1 MFKNLK
7 LWFWYDWA
15 LLCIRFIIW
24 LSLIS
29 TTIQQQDHLK
39 VPLWIIIL
47 WEIVSFSVPWICLM
61 FSYRYYL
68 FTEIILFGGVCFYL
82 TLLFPSAYL
91 TFLMPT
97 FMIAANSAH
106 KSYRW
111 SGPITI
117 ILFPLLIAIF
127 SKVTDLWGIILQL
140 SLAFTM
146 GSFFRL
152 LAINYRQSETIRNQ
166 KRVLEQYVSQVERI
180 TLLEERDRLSKDLH
194 DTIGHS
200 YTSIIMGMETLRTE
214 LETKEGGQRLDS
226 LLQLARNSMEE
237 VRTYLHQIDSPQES
251 LPLTVMLKQL
261 TKEFEKH
268 AKVNARIQIIGEEY
282 IVSKQSKMTL
292 YRSLQESLT
301 NAVRHGNATEI
312 IVSLHFEPQQTRL
325 DVQDNGCGVEEWKD
339 GFGVTGMKERV
350 RQLQGR
356 VTVYSKKGE
365 GTLISCVLPRLSQL
379 SDERIRLCII
389 DDHSFV
395 RESLHT
401 ILNGQEDL
409 QVVGMAEDGKQAVEL
424 CESLNP
430 DLVLMDLEMP
440 NLDGILATKM
450 IKEKY
455 PDIRVLI
462 LSTFQDT
469 ERAKEIIR
477 SGADGYLLKSIES
490 RELAESIRLVYRG
503 GTMIDQ
509 HLFHSMW
516 EGNDEAS
523 SDESSSDESKLD
535 GKEYGL
541 TKRELEILSFLSQGL
556 RYKTIAEKMY
566 LSNGTVRNYASNL
579 YDKLGVKNREEAA
592 QKAKERG
599 LIP

>member
-1 MFKNLK
+1 MFKTLK

-24 LSLIS
+24 LSLIL
-29 TTIQQQDHLK
+29 TTIQQQDHLTI
-39 VPLWIIIL
+39 PLWIIIL

-127 SKVTDLWGIILQL
+127 SKVADLWGIILQL
-140 SLAFTM
+140 SLAFAM

-152 LAINYRQSETIRNQ
+152 LAINYRQSEIIRNQ
-166 KRVLEQYVSQVERI
+166 KHVLEQYVSQVERI

-194 DTIGHS
+194 DTMGHS
-200 YTSIIMGMETLRTE
+200 YTSIIMGMETLRME
-214 LETKEGGQRLDS
+214 LKSKEGEQQLDS

-237 VRTYLHQIDSPQES
+237 VRLYLHQLDLSQES
-251 LPLTVMLKQL
+251 LPLATTLQQL
-261 TKEFEKH
+261 TEEFKKH
-268 AKVNARIQIIGEEY
+268 AKVNVRTRIIGEEY
-282 IVSKQSKMTL
+282 MVSKQSKMTL

-301 NAVRHGNATEI
+301 NAVRHGHSTEI
-312 IVSLHFEPQQTRL
+312 IVSLHFEPQQIRL

-339 GFGVTGMKERV
+339 GFGLTAMKERV
-350 RQLQGR
+350 SQSQGR
-356 VTVYSKKGE
+356 VIVYSKKGE
-365 GTLISCVLPRLSQL
+365 GTLISCVLPKQVQL
-379 SDERIRLCII
+379 ANEQIRLCIV
-389 DDHSFV
+389 DDHSFI

-401 ILNGQEDL
+401 ILSGLEDL
-409 QVVGMAEDGKQAVEL
+409 QVVGMAEDGEQALEL
-424 CESLNP
+424 CGRLKP
-430 DLVLMDLEMP
+430 DVVLMDLEMP
-440 NLDGILATKM
+440 NLDGIHATKM
-450 IKEKY
+450 IKKKW

-462 LSTFQDT
+462 LSTFQST

-477 SGADGYLLKSIES
+477 NGADGYVLKSIDS

-503 GTMIDQ
+503 GAMITHD
-509 HLFHSMW
+509 LFHRMW
-516 EGNDEAS
+516 EENEETGLFES
-523 SDESSSDESKLD
+523 RSDRI
-535 GKEYGL
+535 EYGL
-541 TKRELEILSFLSQGL
+541 TKRELEILELLSQGS
-556 RYKTIAEKMY
+556 RYKTIASTLY

-579 YDKLGVKNREEAA
+579 YEKLGVKNREEAV
-592 QKAKERG
+592 QKAKDIG
-599 LIP
+599 LLS

>member
-1 MFKNLK
+1 MFKTLK

-15 LLCIRFIIW
+15 LLCIRFIVW

-29 TTIQQQDHLK
+29 TTIHQQDHLT

-47 WEIVSFSVPWICLM
+47 WEVVSFSVPWICLM

-82 TLLFPSAYL
+82 TLLFPLAYL
-91 TFLMPT
+91 AFLMPT
-97 FMIAANSAH
+97 FMIAANSVH

-127 SKVTDLWGIILQL
+127 SKVTDLWVIILQL
-140 SLAFTM
+140 SLAFAM

-152 LAINYRQSETIRNQ
+152 LAINYRQSEIIRNQ
-166 KRVLEQYVSQVERI
+166 KHVLEQYVSQVERI

-194 DTIGHS
+194 DTMGHS
-200 YTSIIMGMETLRTE
+200 YTSIIMGMETLRME
-214 LETKEGGQRLDS
+214 LKSKEGEQQLDS

-237 VRTYLHQIDSPQES
+237 VRLYLHQLDLSQES
-251 LPLTVMLKQL
+251 LPLATTLQQL
-261 TKEFEKH
+261 TEEFKKH
-268 AKVNARIQIIGEEY
+268 AKVNVRTRIIGEEY

-301 NAVRHGNATEI
+301 NAVRHGHSTEI
-312 IVSLHFEPQQTRL
+312 IVSLHFEPQQIRL

-339 GFGVTGMKERV
+339 GFGLTAMKERV
-350 RQLQGR
+350 SQSQGR
-356 VTVYSKKGE
+356 VIVYSKKGE
-365 GTLISCVLPRLSQL
+365 GTLISCVLPKQVQL
-379 SDERIRLCII
+379 SNKQIRLCIV
-389 DDHSFV
+389 DDHSFI

-401 ILNGQEDL
+401 ILSGLEDL
-409 QVVGMAEDGKQAVEL
+409 QVVGMAEDGEQALEL
-424 CESLNP
+424 CGRLKP
-430 DLVLMDLEMP
+430 DVVLMDLEMP
-440 NLDGILATKM
+440 NLDGIHATKM
-450 IKEKY
+450 IKKKW

-462 LSTFQDT
+462 LSTFQNT

-477 SGADGYLLKSIES
+477 NGADGYVLKSIDS

-503 GTMIDQ
+503 GTMITHD
-509 HLFHSMW
+509 LFHRMW
-516 EGNDEAS
+516 EENEETGLF
-523 SDESSSDESKLD
+523 ESRSA
-535 GKEYGL
+535 GIEYGL
-541 TKRELEILSFLSQGL
+541 TKRELEILKLLSQGS
-556 RYKTIAEKMY
+556 RYKTIASTLY

-579 YDKLGVKNREEAA
+579 YEKLGVKNREEAV
-592 QKAKERG
+592 QKAKDIG
-599 LIP
+599 LLS

>member
-1 MFKNLK
+1 MFKTLK

-29 TTIQQQDHLK
+29 ATIQQQDHLT

-47 WEIVSFSVPWICLM
+47 WEVVSFSVPWICLM

-91 TFLMPT
+91 AFLMPT

-127 SKVTDLWGIILQL
+127 SKVTDLWVIILQL
-140 SLAFTM
+140 SLAFAM
-146 GSFFRL
+146 GTFFRL
-152 LAINYRQSETIRNQ
+152 LAINYRQSEIIRNQ
-166 KRVLEQYVSQVERI
+166 KHVLEQYVSQVERI

-194 DTIGHS
+194 DTMGHS
-200 YTSIIMGMETLRTE
+200 YTSIIMGMETLRME
-214 LETKEGGQRLDS
+214 LKSKEGEQQLDS

-237 VRTYLHQIDSPQES
+237 VRLYLHQLDLSQES
-251 LPLTVMLKQL
+251 LPLAVTLQQL
-261 TKEFEKH
+261 TEEFKKH
-268 AKVNARIQIIGEEY
+268 SKVNVRTRIIGEEY
-282 IVSKQSKMTL
+282 MVSKQSKMTL

-301 NAVRHGNATEI
+301 NAVRHGHSTEI
-312 IVSLHFEPQQTRL
+312 IVSLHFEPQQIRL

-339 GFGVTGMKERV
+339 GFGLTAMKERMS
-350 RQLQGR
+350 QSQGR
-356 VTVYSKKGE
+356 VIVYSKKGE
-365 GTLISCVLPRLSQL
+365 GTLISCVLPKQVQL
-379 SDERIRLCII
+379 SNEQIRLCIV
-389 DDHSFV
+389 DDHSFI

-401 ILNGQEDL
+401 ILDGQEDL
-409 QVVGMAEDGKQAVEL
+409 QVVGMAEDGERALEL
-424 CESLNP
+424 CERLKP
-430 DLVLMDLEMP
+430 DVVLMDLEMP
-440 NLDGILATKM
+440 NLDGIYATKM
-450 IKEKY
+450 IKKKW

-462 LSTFQDT
+462 LSTFQNT

-477 SGADGYLLKSIES
+477 NGADGYLLKSIDS

-503 GTMIDQ
+503 GTMINHD
-509 HLFHSMW
+509 LFHRMW
-516 EGNDEAS
+516 EENEETGLF
-523 SDESSSDESKLD
+523 ESRSD

-541 TKRELEILSFLSQGL
+541 TKRELEILELLSQGS
-556 RYKTIAEKMY
+556 RYKTIASTLY

-579 YDKLGVKNREEAA
+579 YEKLGVKNREEAV
-592 QKAKERG
+592 QKAKDIG
-599 LIP
+599 LLS

>member
-1 MFKNLK
+1 MFKTLK

-15 LLCIRFIIW
+15 LLCIRFIVW

-29 TTIQQQDHLK
+29 TTIHQQDHLT

-47 WEIVSFSVPWICLM
+47 WEVVSFSVPWICLM

-82 TLLFPSAYL
+82 TLLFPLAYL
-91 TFLMPT
+91 AFLMPT
-97 FMIAANSAH
+97 FMIAANSVH

-127 SKVTDLWGIILQL
+127 SKVTDLWVIILQL
-140 SLAFTM
+140 SLAFAM

-152 LAINYRQSETIRNQ
+152 LAINYRQSEIIRNQ
-166 KRVLEQYVSQVERI
+166 KHVLEQYVSQVERI

-194 DTIGHS
+194 DTMGHS
-200 YTSIIMGMETLRTE
+200 YTSIIMGMETLRME
-214 LETKEGGQRLDS
+214 LKSNEGEQQLDS

-237 VRTYLHQIDSPQES
+237 VRLYLHQLDLSQES
-251 LPLTVMLKQL
+251 LPLATTLQQL
-261 TKEFEKH
+261 TEEFKKH
-268 AKVNARIQIIGEEY
+268 AKVNVRTRIIGEEY

-301 NAVRHGNATEI
+301 NAVRHGHSTEI
-312 IVSLHFEPQQTRL
+312 IVSLHFEPQQIRL

-339 GFGVTGMKERV
+339 GFGLTAMKERV
-350 RQLQGR
+350 SQSQGR
-356 VTVYSKKGE
+356 VIVYSKKGE
-365 GTLISCVLPRLSQL
+365 GTLISCVLPKQVQL
-379 SDERIRLCII
+379 SNKQIRLCIV
-389 DDHSFV
+389 DDHSFI

-401 ILNGQEDL
+401 ILSGLEDL
-409 QVVGMAEDGKQAVEL
+409 QVVGMAEDGEQALEL
-424 CESLNP
+424 CGRLKP
-430 DLVLMDLEMP
+430 DVVLMDLEMP
-440 NLDGILATKM
+440 NLDGIHATKM
-450 IKEKY
+450 IKKKW

-462 LSTFQDT
+462 LSTFQNT

-477 SGADGYLLKSIES
+477 NGADGYVLKSIDL

-503 GTMIDQ
+503 GTMITHD
-509 HLFHSMW
+509 LFHRMW
-516 EGNDEAS
+516 EENEETGLF
-523 SDESSSDESKLD
+523 ESRSA
-535 GKEYGL
+535 GIEYGL
-541 TKRELEILSFLSQGL
+541 TKRELEILKLLSQGS
-556 RYKTIAEKMY
+556 RYKTIASTLY

-579 YDKLGVKNREEAA
+579 YEKLGVKNREEAV
-592 QKAKERG
+592 QKAKDIG
-599 LIP
+599 LLS

>member
-1 MFKNLK
+1 MFKTLK
-7 LWFWYDWA
+7 LWFWYDWT

-29 TTIQQQDHLK
+29 TTIQQQDHLT
-39 VPLWIIIL
+39 VPFWIIIL

-111 SGPITI
+111 SGPTTI

-127 SKVTDLWGIILQL
+127 SKVTDLWAIILQL
-140 SLAFTM
+140 SLAFAM

-166 KRVLEQYVSQVERI
+166 KHVLEQYVSQVERI

-194 DTIGHS
+194 DTMGHS
-200 YTSIIMGMETLRTE
+200 YTSIIMGMETLRME
-214 LETKEGGQRLDS
+214 LKSKEGEQQLDS

-237 VRTYLHQIDSPQES
+237 VRLYLHQLDLSQES
-251 LPLTVMLKQL
+251 LPLAVTLQQL
-261 TKEFEKH
+261 TDEFKKH
-268 AKVNARIQIIGEEY
+268 VKVNVRTQIIGEEY
-282 IVSKQSKMTL
+282 MVSKQSKMTL

-301 NAVRHGNATEI
+301 NAVRHGHSTEI
-312 IVSLHFEPQQTRL
+312 IVSLHFEPQQIRL
-325 DVQDNGCGVEEWKD
+325 DVQDNGCGAEEWKD
-339 GFGVTGMKERV
+339 GFGLTAMKERV
-350 RQLQGR
+350 SQLQGR
-356 VTVYSKKGE
+356 VIVYSKKGE
-365 GTLISCVLPRLSQL
+365 GTLISCVLPKQVQL
-379 SDERIRLCII
+379 SNEQIRLCIV
-389 DDHSFV
+389 DDHSFI

-401 ILNGQEDL
+401 ILDGQEDL
-409 QVVGMAEDGKQAVEL
+409 QVVGMAEDGERALEL
-424 CESLNP
+424 CERLKP
-430 DLVLMDLEMP
+430 DVVLMDLEMP
-440 NLDGILATKM
+440 NLDGIHATKV
-450 IKEKY
+450 IKEKW

-462 LSTFQDT
+462 LSTFQNT

-477 SGADGYLLKSIES
+477 NGADGYLLKSIDS

-503 GTMIDQ
+503 GTMITHD
-509 HLFHSMW
+509 LFHRMW
-516 EGNDEAS
+516 EENEETGLF
-523 SDESSSDESKLD
+523 ESRSD

-541 TKRELEILSFLSQGL
+541 TKRELEILELLSQGS
-556 RYKTIAEKMY
+556 RYKTIASTLY

-579 YDKLGVKNREEAA
+579 YEKLGVKNREDAV
-592 QKAKERG
+592 QKAKDIG
-599 LIP
+599 LLS

>member
-1 MFKNLK
+1 MFKTLK

-15 LLCIRFIIW
+15 LLCIRFIVW

-29 TTIQQQDHLK
+29 TTIQRQDHLT

-127 SKVTDLWGIILQL
+127 SKVTDLWVIILQL
-140 SLAFTM
+140 SLAFAM

-194 DTIGHS
+194 DTMGHS

-214 LETKEGGQRLDS
+214 LKTKEGEQRLDS

-237 VRTYLHQIDSPQES
+237 VRTYLHQIDLPQES
-251 LPLTVMLKQL
+251 LPLTVMLKKL

-268 AKVNARIQIIGEEY
+268 AKINVRIQIIGEEY
-282 IVSKQSKMTL
+282 IVSKQSKMML

-365 GTLISCVLPRLSQL
+365 GTLISCVLPRLSQS
-379 SDERIRLCII
+379 SDEQIRLCII

-409 QVVGMAEDGKQAVEL
+409 QVVGMAEDGEQAVEL

-523 SDESSSDESKLD
+523 SDESKLD

-579 YDKLGVKNREEAA
+579 YDKLGVKNREEAV

>member
-1 MFKNLK
+1 LFKTLK

-15 LLCIRFIIW
+15 LLCIRFIVW

-29 TTIQQQDHLK
+29 TTIQQQDHLT

-127 SKVTDLWGIILQL
+127 SKVTDLWVIILQL
-140 SLAFTM
+140 SLAFAM

-194 DTIGHS
+194 DTMGHS

-214 LETKEGGQRLDS
+214 LKTKEGEQRLDS

-237 VRTYLHQIDSPQES
+237 VRTYLHQIDLPQES

-268 AKVNARIQIIGEEY
+268 AKINVRIQIIGEEY

-379 SDERIRLCII
+379 SDEQIRLCII

-409 QVVGMAEDGKQAVEL
+409 QVVGMAEDGEQAVEL

-516 EGNDEAS
+516 EGNDE
-523 SDESSSDESKLD
+523 SSSDESKLD

-579 YDKLGVKNREEAA
+579 YDKLGVKNREEAV

>member
-29 TTIQQQDHLK
+29 ATIQQQDHLT

-47 WEIVSFSVPWICLM
+47 WEVVSFSVPWICLM

-82 TLLFPSAYL
+82 TLLFPLAYL
-91 TFLMPT
+91 AFLMPT
-97 FMIAANSAH
+97 FMIAANSVH

-127 SKVTDLWGIILQL
+127 SKVTDLWVIILQL
-140 SLAFTM
+140 SLVFAM

-152 LAINYRQSETIRNQ
+152 LAINYRQSEIIRNQ
-166 KRVLEQYVSQVERI
+166 KHVLEQYVSQVERI

-194 DTIGHS
+194 DTMGHS
-200 YTSIIMGMETLRTE
+200 YTSIIMGMETLRME
-214 LETKEGGQRLDS
+214 LKSKEGEQQLDS

-237 VRTYLHQIDSPQES
+237 VRLYLHQLDLSQES
-251 LPLTVMLKQL
+251 LPLATTLQQL
-261 TKEFEKH
+261 TEEFKKH
-268 AKVNARIQIIGEEY
+268 AKVNVRTRIIGEEY
-282 IVSKQSKMTL
+282 MVSKQSKMTL

-301 NAVRHGNATEI
+301 NAVRHGHSTEI
-312 IVSLHFEPQQTRL
+312 IVSLHFEPQQIRL
-325 DVQDNGCGVEEWKD
+325 DVEDNGCGVEEWKD
-339 GFGVTGMKERV
+339 GFGLTAMKERV
-350 RQLQGR
+350 SQSQGR
-356 VTVYSKKGE
+356 VIVYSKKGE
-365 GTLISCVLPRLSQL
+365 GTLISCVLPKQVQL
-379 SDERIRLCII
+379 ANEQIRLCIV
-389 DDHSFV
+389 DDHSFI

-401 ILNGQEDL
+401 ILGGLEDL
-409 QVVGMAEDGKQAVEL
+409 QVVGMAEDGERALEL
-424 CESLNP
+424 CERLKP
-430 DLVLMDLEMP
+430 DVVLMDLEMP
-440 NLDGILATKM
+440 NLDGIHATKM
-450 IKEKY
+450 IKKKW

-462 LSTFQDT
+462 LSTFQNT

-477 SGADGYLLKSIES
+477 NGADGYVLKSIDS

-503 GTMIDQ
+503 GTMITHD
-509 HLFHSMW
+509 LFHRMW
-516 EGNDEAS
+516 EENEETGLFES
-523 SDESSSDESKLD
+523 RSD
-535 GKEYGL
+535 GIEYGL
-541 TKRELEILSFLSQGL
+541 TKRELEILELLSQGS
-556 RYKTIAEKMY
+556 RYKTIASTLY

-579 YDKLGVKNREEAA
+579 YEKLGVKNREEAV
-592 QKAKERG
+592 QKAKDIG
-599 LIP
+599 LLS

>member
-1 MFKNLK
+1 MFKTLK

-24 LSLIS
+24 LSLIL
-29 TTIQQQDHLK
+29 TTIQQQDHLT

-140 SLAFTM
+140 SLAFAM

-166 KRVLEQYVSQVERI
+166 KHVLEQYVSQVERI

-194 DTIGHS
+194 DTMGHS
-200 YTSIIMGMETLRTE
+200 YTSIIMGMETLRME
-214 LETKEGGQRLDS
+214 LKSKEGEQQLDS

-237 VRTYLHQIDSPQES
+237 VRLYLHQLDLSKES
-251 LPLTVMLKQL
+251 LPLAVTLQQL
-261 TKEFEKH
+261 TEEFKKH
-268 AKVNARIQIIGEEY
+268 AKVNVRTRIIGEEY
-282 IVSKQSKMTL
+282 VTSKQSKMTL
-292 YRSLQESLT
+292 YRTLQESLT
-301 NAVRHGNATEI
+301 NAVRHGHSTEI
-312 IVSLHFEPQQTRL
+312 IVSLHFEPQQIRL

-339 GFGVTGMKERV
+339 GFGLTAMKERV
-350 RQLQGR
+350 SQSQGR
-356 VTVYSKKGE
+356 VIVYSKKGE
-365 GTLISCVLPRLSQL
+365 GTLISCVLPKQVQL
-379 SDERIRLCII
+379 SNEQIRLCIV
-389 DDHSFV
+389 DDHSFI

-401 ILNGQEDL
+401 LLDGQEDL
-409 QVVGMAEDGKQAVEL
+409 QVVGMAEDGERALEL
-424 CESLNP
+424 CERLKP
-430 DLVLMDLEMP
+430 DIVLMDLEMP
-440 NLDGILATKM
+440 NMDGINTTKM
-450 IKEKY
+450 IKKKW
-455 PDIRVLI
+455 PDMRVLI
-462 LSTFQDT
+462 LSTFQNT

-477 SGADGYLLKSIES
+477 NGADGYLLKSIDS

-503 GTMIDQ
+503 GTMINHD
-509 HLFHSMW
+509 LFHRMW
-516 EGNDEAS
+516 EDKEETGLVES
-523 SDESSSDESKLD
+523 RSD
-535 GKEYGL
+535 GIEYGL
-541 TKRELEILSFLSQGL
+541 TKRELEILELLSQGS
-556 RYKTIAEKMY
+556 RYKTIASTLY

-579 YDKLGVKNREEAA
+579 YEKLGVKNREEAV
-592 QKAKERG
+592 QKAKDIG
-599 LIP
+599 LLS

>member
-1 MFKNLK
+1 MFKTLK

-15 LLCIRFIIW
+15 LLSIRFIIW
-24 LSLIS
+24 LSLIP
-29 TTIQQQDHLK
+29 TTIQQQDHLT

-47 WEIVSFSVPWICLM
+47 WEVISFSVPWICLM

-91 TFLMPT
+91 AFLMPT

-140 SLAFTM
+140 SLAFAM

-152 LAINYRQSETIRNQ
+152 LAINYRQSEIIRNQ
-166 KRVLEQYVSQVERI
+166 KHVLEQYVSQVERI

-194 DTIGHS
+194 DTMGHS
-200 YTSIIMGMETLRTE
+200 YTSIIMGMETLRME
-214 LETKEGGQRLDS
+214 LKSKEGEQQLDS

-237 VRTYLHQIDSPQES
+237 VRLYLHQLDLSQES
-251 LPLTVMLKQL
+251 LPLAITLQQL
-261 TKEFEKH
+261 TDEFKKH
-268 AKVNARIQIIGEEY
+268 AKVNVRTQIIGEEY
-282 IVSKQSKMTL
+282 MVSKQSKMTL

-301 NAVRHGNATEI
+301 NAVRHGHSTEI
-312 IVSLHFEPQQTRL
+312 IVSLHFEPQQIRL
-325 DVQDNGCGVEEWKD
+325 DVQDNGCGVEKWKD
-339 GFGVTGMKERV
+339 GFGLTAMKERV
-350 RQLQGR
+350 SQLQGR
-356 VTVYSKKGE
+356 VIVYSKKGE
-365 GTLISCVLPRLSQL
+365 GTLISCVLPKQVQL
-379 SDERIRLCII
+379 SNEQIRLCIV
-389 DDHSFV
+389 DDHSFI

-401 ILNGQEDL
+401 ILDGQEDL
-409 QVVGMAEDGKQAVEL
+409 QVVGMAEDGERALEL
-424 CESLNP
+424 CERLKP
-430 DLVLMDLEMP
+430 DVVLMDLEMP
-440 NLDGILATKM
+440 NLDGIHATKM
-450 IKEKY
+450 IKKKW

-462 LSTFQDT
+462 LSTFQNT

-477 SGADGYLLKSIES
+477 NGADGYVLKSIDS

-503 GTMIDQ
+503 GTMITHD
-509 HLFHSMW
+509 LFHRMW
-516 EGNDEAS
+516 EENEEIGLFKS
-523 SDESSSDESKLD
+523 RSD

-541 TKRELEILSFLSQGL
+541 TKRELEILELLSQGS
-556 RYKTIAEKMY
+556 RYKTIASTLY

-579 YDKLGVKNREEAA
+579 YEKLGVKNREDAV
-592 QKAKERG
+592 QKAKDIG
-599 LIP
+599 LLS

>member
-1 MFKNLK
+1 MFKTLK

-15 LLCIRFIIW
+15 LICIRFIVW

-29 TTIQQQDHLK
+29 ATIQQQDYLT

-47 WEIVSFSVPWICLM
+47 WEVVSFSVPWICLM

-91 TFLMPT
+91 AFLMPT

-117 ILFPLLIAIF
+117 VLFPLLITIF
-127 SKVTDLWGIILQL
+127 SKVTELWVIILQL
-140 SLAFTM
+140 SLAFAM

-194 DTIGHS
+194 DTMGHS

-214 LETKEGGQRLDS
+214 LKTKEGEQQLDS
-226 LLQLARNSMEE
+226 LLKLARNSMEE
-237 VRTYLHQIDSPQES
+237 VRLYLHQMDLSQES
-251 LPLTVMLKQL
+251 LPLPITLQQL
-261 TKEFEKH
+261 TEEFKKH
-268 AKVNARIQIIGEEY
+268 AKVNVRTRIIGEEY
-282 IVSKQSKMTL
+282 MVSKQSKMTL

-301 NAVRHGNATEI
+301 NAVRHGHSTEI
-312 IVSLHFEPQQTRL
+312 TVSLHFEPQQIRL
-325 DVQDNGCGVEEWKD
+325 DVQDNGCGEEEWKD
-339 GFGVTGMKERV
+339 GFGLTAMKERV
-350 RQLQGR
+350 SQSQGR
-356 VTVYSKKGE
+356 VIVYSKKGE
-365 GTLISCVLPRLSQL
+365 GTLISCVLPKQVQL
-379 SDERIRLCII
+379 SSEQIRLCIV
-389 DDHSFV
+389 DDHSFI

-401 ILNGQEDL
+401 ILDGQEDL
-409 QVVGMAEDGKQAVEL
+409 QVVGMAEDGDRAVEL
-424 CESLNP
+424 CERLKP
-430 DLVLMDLEMP
+430 DVVLMDLEMP
-440 NLDGILATKM
+440 NLNGINTTKM
-450 IKEKY
+450 IKKKW

-469 ERAKEIIR
+469 EKVKEIIR
-477 SGADGYLLKSIES
+477 NGADGYLLKSIDS
-490 RELAESIRLVYRG
+490 RELAESIRLVNRG
-503 GTMIDQ
+503 GTLINHDLL
-509 HLFHSMW
+509 HRMW
-516 EGNDEAS
+516 EETKEIEPFAS
-523 SDESSSDESKLD
+523 KSD

-541 TKRELEILSFLSQGL
+541 TKRELEILKLLSQGS
-556 RYKTIAEKMY
+556 RYKTIASTLY

-579 YDKLGVKNREEAA
+579 YEKLGVKNREEAV
-592 QKAKERG
+592 QKAKEIG
-599 LIP
+599 LLL

>member
-1 MFKNLK
+1 MFKTLK

-29 TTIQQQDHLK
+29 TTIQRQDHLT

-117 ILFPLLIAIF
+117 ILFPLLISIF
-127 SKVTDLWGIILQL
+127 SKVTDLWVIILQL
-140 SLAFTM
+140 SLAFAM

-166 KRVLEQYVSQVERI
+166 KHVLEQYVSQVERI

-194 DTIGHS
+194 DTMGHS
-200 YTSIIMGMETLRTE
+200 YTSIIMGMETLRME
-214 LETKEGGQRLDS
+214 LKSKEGEQQLDS

-237 VRTYLHQIDSPQES
+237 VRLHLHKLDLSQES
-251 LPLTVMLKQL
+251 LPLAVTLQQL
-261 TKEFEKH
+261 TEEFKKH
-268 AKVNARIQIIGEEY
+268 AKVNVRTRIIGEEY
-282 IVSKQSKMTL
+282 MASKQSKMTL

-301 NAVRHGNATEI
+301 NAVRHGYSTEI
-312 IVSLHFEPQQTRL
+312 IVSLHFEPQQIRL

-339 GFGVTGMKERV
+339 GFGLTAMKERV
-350 RQLQGR
+350 SQSQGR
-356 VTVYSKKGE
+356 VIVYSKKGE
-365 GTLISCVLPRLSQL
+365 GTLISCVLPKQAQL
-379 SDERIRLCII
+379 SNEQIRMCIV
-389 DDHSFV
+389 DDHSFI

-401 ILNGQEDL
+401 ILDGQEDL
-409 QVVGMAEDGKQAVEL
+409 QVVGMAEDGERAMEL
-424 CESLNP
+424 CERLKP
-430 DLVLMDLEMP
+430 DVVLMDLEMP
-440 NLDGILATKM
+440 NLDGIHATKM
-450 IKEKY
+450 IKEKW

-462 LSTFQDT
+462 LSTFQNT

-477 SGADGYLLKSIES
+477 NGADGYLLKSIDS

-503 GTMIDQ
+503 GTMINHD
-509 HLFHSMW
+509 LFHRMW
-516 EGNDEAS
+516 GKNEETGS
-523 SDESSSDESKLD
+523 FESRSD

-541 TKRELEILSFLSQGL
+541 TKRELEILELLSQGS
-556 RYKTIAEKMY
+556 RYKTIASKLY

-579 YDKLGVKNREEAA
+579 YEKLGVKNREEAV
-592 QKAKERG
+592 QKAKDTG
-599 LIP
+599 LLS

>member
-1 MFKNLK
+1 MFKTLK
-7 LWFWYDWA
+7 IWFWYDWA

-29 TTIQQQDHLK
+29 VTIQEQDYLT

-47 WEIVSFSVPWICLM
+47 WEVVSFSVPWICLM

-91 TFLMPT
+91 AFLMPT
-97 FMIAANSAH
+97 FMIATNSAH

-117 ILFPLLIAIF
+117 ILFPLLISIF
-127 SKVTDLWGIILQL
+127 SKVTDLWVIILQI
-140 SLAFTM
+140 SLAFAM

-152 LAINYRQSETIRNQ
+152 LATNYRQSETIRNQ
-166 KRVLEQYVSQVERI
+166 KHVLEQYISQVERI

-194 DTIGHS
+194 DTMGHS

-214 LETKEGGQRLDS
+214 LKTKEGEQQLDS

-237 VRTYLHQIDSPQES
+237 VRLYLHQLDFSQES
-251 LPLTVMLKQL
+251 LPLAVTLQQL
-261 TKEFEKH
+261 TEEFKKH
-268 AKVNARIQIIGEEY
+268 AKVNVRTRIIGEEY
-282 IVSKQSKMTL
+282 MASKQSKMTL

-301 NAVRHGNATEI
+301 NAVRHGHSTEI
-312 IVSLHFEPQQTRL
+312 IVSLHFEPQQIRL

-339 GFGVTGMKERV
+339 GFGLTAMKERV
-350 RQLQGR
+350 SQSQGR
-356 VTVYSKKGE
+356 VIVYSKKGE
-365 GTLISCVLPRLSQL
+365 GTLISCVLPKQVQL
-379 SDERIRLCII
+379 SNEQIRLCIV
-389 DDHSFV
+389 DDHSFI

-401 ILNGQEDL
+401 ILDGQEDL
-409 QVVGMAEDGKQAVEL
+409 QVVGMAEDGERALEL
-424 CESLNP
+424 CERLKP
-430 DLVLMDLEMP
+430 DVVLMDLEMP
-440 NLDGILATKM
+440 NLDGIHATKM
-450 IKEKY
+450 IKEKW

-462 LSTFQDT
+462 LSTFQNT

-477 SGADGYLLKSIES
+477 NGADGYLLKSIDS

-503 GTMIDQ
+503 GTMIKHD
-509 HLFHSMW
+509 LFHRIW
-516 EGNDEAS
+516 EENEETGS
-523 SDESSSDESKLD
+523 FESKSD

-541 TKRELEILSFLSQGL
+541 TKRELEILELLSQGS
-556 RYKTIAEKMY
+556 RYKTIASKLY
-566 LSNGTVRNYASNL
+566 LSNGTVRNYASKL
-579 YDKLGVKNREEAA
+579 YEKLGVKNREEAV
-592 QKAKERG
+592 QKAKDTG
-599 LIP
+599 LLS

>member
-1 MFKNLK
+1 MFKTLK
-7 LWFWYDWA
+7 LWFWYDWT

-29 TTIQQQDHLK
+29 TTIQQQDHLT
-39 VPLWIIIL
+39 VPFWIIIL

-111 SGPITI
+111 SGPTTI

-127 SKVTDLWGIILQL
+127 SKVTDLWAIILQL
-140 SLAFTM
+140 SLAFAM

-166 KRVLEQYVSQVERI
+166 KHVLEQYVSQVERI

-194 DTIGHS
+194 DTMGHS
-200 YTSIIMGMETLRTE
+200 YTSIIMGMETLRME
-214 LETKEGGQRLDS
+214 LKSKEGEQQLDS

-237 VRTYLHQIDSPQES
+237 VRLYLHQLDLSQES
-251 LPLTVMLKQL
+251 LPLAVTLQQL
-261 TKEFEKH
+261 TDEFKKH
-268 AKVNARIQIIGEEY
+268 VKVNVRTQIIGEEY
-282 IVSKQSKMTL
+282 MVSKQSKMTL

-301 NAVRHGNATEI
+301 NAVRHGHSTEI
-312 IVSLHFEPQQTRL
+312 IVSLHFEPQQIRL

-339 GFGVTGMKERV
+339 GFGLTAMKERV
-350 RQLQGR
+350 SQLQGR
-356 VTVYSKKGE
+356 VIVYSKKGE
-365 GTLISCVLPRLSQL
+365 GTLISCVLPKQVQL
-379 SDERIRLCII
+379 SNEQIRLCIV
-389 DDHSFV
+389 DDHSFI

-401 ILNGQEDL
+401 ILDGQEDL
-409 QVVGMAEDGKQAVEL
+409 QVVGMAEDGERALEL
-424 CESLNP
+424 CERLKP
-430 DLVLMDLEMP
+430 DVVLMDLEMP
-440 NLDGILATKM
+440 NLDGIHATKV
-450 IKEKY
+450 IKEKW

-462 LSTFQDT
+462 LSTFQNT

-477 SGADGYLLKSIES
+477 NGADGYLLKSIDS

-503 GTMIDQ
+503 GTMITHD
-509 HLFHSMW
+509 LFHRMW
-516 EGNDEAS
+516 EENEETGLF
-523 SDESSSDESKLD
+523 ESRSD

-541 TKRELEILSFLSQGL
+541 TKRELEILELLSQGS
-556 RYKTIAEKMY
+556 RYKTIASTLY

-579 YDKLGVKNREEAA
+579 YEKLGVKNREDAV
-592 QKAKERG
+592 QKAKDIG
-599 LIP
+599 LLS